1 MSWISF
7 TSVVEARLSHW
18 YVEGLRGYIRRDL
31 LKASPHFAKMVNKM
45 FVCNVN
51 ILRNV
56 THQHVYLHRVNVDH
70 LTIIIVGYVLLEVS
84 LLLIGALVAY
94 GVKER

>member
-7 TSVVEARLSHW
+7 TSVVEARLLHW
-18 YVEGLRGYIRRDL
+18 YVEGLRGYIRRGL
-31 LKASPHFAKMVNKM
+31 LKASFHFAKMVNKM
-45 FVCNVN
+45 FVHNVN

-56 THQHVYLHRVNVDH
+56 KHQQVHLHRVNVDH
-70 LTIIIVGYVLLEVS
+70 LTIIIVGYMLLGVS
-84 LLLIGALVAY
+84 LLHIRALVVY

>member
-7 TSVVEARLSHW
+7 TSVVEARLLHW
-18 YVEGLRGYIRRDL
+18 YVEGLRGYIRRGL
-31 LKASPHFAKMVNKM
+31 IKASPHFAKMVNKM
-45 FVCNVN
+45 FVHNVN

-56 THQHVYLHRVNVDH
+56 THQHVHLHGVNMDH
-70 LTIIIVGYVLLEVS
+70 LTIIIIGNVLLGVS
-84 LLLIGALVAY
+84 LLLIRTLVAY

>member
-18 YVEGLRGYIRRDL
+18 YVEGLRGNIRRGL

-45 FVCNVN
+45 FVRNVN

-56 THQHVYLHRVNVDH
+56 THQHVHLHRVNVDH
-70 LTIIIVGYVLLEVS
+70 FTIIIVGYVLLGVS
-84 LLLIGALVAY
+84 LLLIGALVVY